1 MANQFLKTSQ
11 IVSAGLGVLERELV
25 LHNLVSSDAS
35 QLATGRTPLN
45 DTISI
50 RIDGRTKANS
60 RQIRERGAAGEP
72 HASPDGI
79 IKTSDLTEHKI
90 DVKIDQHIY
99 NSVQITDEELSLDI
113 GDFTNYVVVPQ
124 TRSVAE
130 DIENRIAAAIR
141 GATYGDM
148 EVTGTGEDFHKA
160 VVGARKLLNDANVPQ
175 NGRVLVVGTAVEAAI
190 LTSDQFRR
198 YDASGDS
205 NALRAAT
212 IGSVGG
218 MNVVVSNSI
227 AEGEAFAFHRS
238 AFQSV
243 FRVPANPL
251 GGVETGSGS
260 YAGIAMRWVKD
271 YDPNYMAN
279 RSTFDTYFGINVVE
293 DPVDYTDNSAGTE
306 LRRAV
311 KLTLDLDAGVEDP
324 EDP

>member
-1 MANQFLKTSQ
+1 MNSSLAENLASLNIEKWLPKCISDVQSKMILWNTTTEHQAVGTPAITFAIATAGMATAHIPGND
-11 IVSAGLGVLERELV
+11 VEP
-25 LHNLVSSDAS
+25 S
-35 QLATGRTPLN
+35 QLNNRKE
-45 DTISI
+45 TIVLKDWNAAAYPDVRQLSQLPFDYQSVI
-50 RIDGRTKANS
+50 ANS
-60 RQIRERGAAGEP
+60 CL
-72 HASPDGI
+72 PDMVAKRRDQSI
-79 IKTSDLTEHKI
+79 IE
-90 DVKIDQHIY
+90 
-99 NSVQITDEELSLDI
+99 
-113 GDFTNYVVVPQ
+113 
-124 TRSVAE
+124 A
-130 DIENRIAAAIR
+130 
-141 GATYGDM
+141 
-148 EVTGTGEDFHKA
+148 
-160 VVGARKLLNDANVPQ
+160 LNDANVPQ

-271 YDPNYMAN
+271 YDPAYMVN

-293 DPVDYTDNSAGTE
+293 DPVDYTDQSAGTE

-311 KLTLDLDAGVEDP
+311 KLTLDLEDTEDP
-324 EDP
+324 SNP